1 MYRTHTHTHTHT
13 HTGSRTHTYP
23 YGGRHIHTTHTPTEA
38 GTHAQRIHACTHTH
52 TGITK
57 HFALST
63 PWCQLLMLPCPDL
76 PGNQHILHS
85 CHCGAA
91 GGPGAGGLPGQSAGL
106 RPGSARHW
114 EHEEENPGCECQ
126 CPSLLVFVWER
137 CEIHGAPCSGRR
149 CGCCFVLVIMV
160 MFCQWESLMMMFC
173 FGYYGYVLSA
183 GVIDNIILFG
193 LLLLW
198 LCFVSRSHWWHCFVW
213 VVIIMVMF
221 CQRESLMTLFCLGG
235 YYYGYVLSA
244 GVIDDIVLFGWLL
257 LWLFC
262 QQESLMTL
270 FCLGYCYYG
279 YVLSAGVIDDI
290 VLFGLLLLWLCFVS
304 RYCFVWVIIIMV
316 MICQWESLMILFCLG
331 YCYYG
336 YILSADIVL
345 FGLLLLWLY
354 FVRKCR
360 YDCQFLPLA
369 LLFVMVWCTGTHLF
383 DLGQRNI

>member
-1 MYRTHTHTHTHT
+1 MHSCTEHAHTHTHTYT
-13 HTGSRTHTYP
+13 HTGSCTHTYT

-126 CPSLLVFVWER
+126 CPRLLVFVWEH

-193 LLLLW
+193 LLLW

-221 CQRESLMTLFCLGG
+221 CQR
-235 YYYGYVLSA
+235 
-244 GVIDDIVLFGWLL
+244 
-257 LWLFC
+257 
-262 QQESLMTL
+262 
-270 FCLGYCYYG
+270 
-279 YVLSAGVIDDI
+279 GVIDDI
-290 VLFGLLLLWLCFVS
+290 VLFGLLLLWLWFVS
-304 RYCFVWVIIIMV
+304 GSRWWYCFVWVIVIMV
-316 MICQWESLMILFCLG
+316 IFCQKVSVWLAVPSPGSFIC
-331 YCYYG
+331 YG
-336 YILSADIVL
+336 
-345 FGLLLLWLY
+345 
-354 FVRKCR
+354 
-360 YDCQFLPLA
+360 
-369 LLFVMVWCTGTHLF
+369 VMHWNPSFRFRPV
-383 DLGQRNI
+383 